1 MRPRGEKMDEVEKYL
16 IQAFDFMGDI
26 AASLDSTGWAI
37 LATCTLVAGYA
48 LLRGPGIRGA

>member
-1 MRPRGEKMDEVEKYL
+1 MDTVEKYVYRC
-16 IQAFDFMGDI
+16 FDFMGDI

-37 LATCTLVAGYA
+37 LAACTLVAGYA